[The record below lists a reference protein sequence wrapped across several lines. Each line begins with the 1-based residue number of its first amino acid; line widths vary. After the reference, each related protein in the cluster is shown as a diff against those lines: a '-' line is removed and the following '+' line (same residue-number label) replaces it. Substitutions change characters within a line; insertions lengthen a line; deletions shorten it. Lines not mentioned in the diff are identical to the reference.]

1 MILEVQIQSFGACL
15 CTHVSAR
22 ASKFL
27 FLKISRGL
35 KYQYFFVKIGFKLP
49 FTIKKKRKNTNLKFE
64 LKNYFI
70 LTFEKARFW
79 FLKKNTHKKFVFQ
92 FRLWFIFKNN
102 KHTIVICSVFLK
114 THQKKVKK
122 QPKSPFWPFLKIIT
136 FFMHFNKYWPN

>member
-35 KYQYFFVKIGFKLP
+35 KYQYFFVKIGLKLS
-49 FTIKKKRKNTNLKFE
+49 FTIKKKRKNTILKFE

-70 LTFEKARFW
+70 FTLEKAHFW
-79 FLKKNTHKKFVFQ
+79 FL
-92 FRLWFIFKNN
+92 
-102 KHTIVICSVFLK
+102 
-114 THQKKVKK
+114 QKKGSNSPSRTLKRFKFGISHIKK
-122 QPKSPFWPFLKIIT
+122 VQIRHLAHLKGSNSPSCTLKRFEFAISHIT
-136 FFMHFNKYWPN
+136 KV